1 MIPLNVFRGTF
12 TIVVLLIACVPANCD
27 SSVKC
32 HTPEATLSKEA
43 SLTCYFPEDISVS
56 KKDFTVY
63 HYVKHGL
70 PDSVVDCFWV
80 RGTLQCLVRDGF
92 KFDKVVTDHM
102 TVQIPHAVE
111 KHSGKYTCQMSGNA
125 ASDIAP
131 CHLHL
136 KKDTTVKCHISKEQT
151 LFCHFPEDIS
161 QTKKNFTVHR
171 HADHHD
177 PGLPPNKSSERIND
191 HPIFSGHSSGGDPWS
206 MQKAILLV
214 ILVFHI
220 YLVQELILVHQQT
233 RTEIALGDKTLGLIK
248 AKEARFDPRC
258 FGS

>member
-1 MIPLNVFRGTF
+1 M
-12 TIVVLLIACVPANCD
+12 
-27 SSVKC
+27 
-32 HTPEATLSKEA
+32 
-43 SLTCYFPEDISVS
+43 S

-177 PGLPPNKSSERIND
+177 PETVLHCFWNREKMNCTVLGGFLYDHVVTHQISLRIPMPHIPEKHEGKYTCHMTGTSESDIAPCHFNRSTGLPPNKSSERIND

-220 YLVQELILVHQQT
+220 YLF
-233 RTEIALGDKTLGLIK
+233 KN
-248 AKEARFDPRC
+248 
-258 FGS
+258 